1 MGSPFLLIFELLIF
15 SLISTSSRFS
25 LKTNIK
31 AVSATCATCATDR
44 MIQATTPSVRA
55 VRKRPAPSTA
65 PYSELTAGDTWP
77 DTGARHVAWG
87 TYHYYTTTILLL
99 LTLCGTVPH
108 SLQQCSEVI
117 EYFLF
122 LLTPRVSTGHLT
134 TVQTFR

>member
-1 MGSPFLLIFELLIF
+1 MCD
-15 SLISTSSRFS
+15 
-25 LKTNIK
+25 
-31 AVSATCATCATDR
+31 TCAKHDTCDTCATDR

-65 PYSELTAGDTWP
+65 PYSEVTAGDTWP